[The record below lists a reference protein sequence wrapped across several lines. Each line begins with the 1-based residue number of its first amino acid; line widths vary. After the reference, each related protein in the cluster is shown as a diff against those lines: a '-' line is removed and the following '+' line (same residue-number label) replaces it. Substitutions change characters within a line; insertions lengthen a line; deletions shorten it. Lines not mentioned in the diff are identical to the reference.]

1 MERDTDRLY
10 TVMAACW
17 QLCASQL
24 FYQMCT
30 MFSHPVETNQVGYR
44 TEYRSALLYLRCVA
58 LTTPF
63 SLIHTVHITLET
75 LKLIVL

>member
-17 QLCASQL
+17 QLRASQL
-24 FYQMCT
+24 FYQMRT

-44 TEYRSALLYLRCVA
+44 TEYRFARWPQEGDVSSEKTSIR
-58 LTTPF
+58 
-63 SLIHTVHITLET
+63 
-75 LKLIVL
+75 